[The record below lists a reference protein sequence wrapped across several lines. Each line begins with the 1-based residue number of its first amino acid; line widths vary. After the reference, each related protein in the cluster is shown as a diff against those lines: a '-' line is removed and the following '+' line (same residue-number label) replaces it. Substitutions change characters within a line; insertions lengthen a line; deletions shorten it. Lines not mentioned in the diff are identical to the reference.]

1 MFQGRDKNAAQVF
14 FGPQTRIASAWMPL
28 MELSLKVE
36 KLNSPVSTLWEIFSL
51 CARNRTSEN
60 SVGLKRFSIHVDVNP
75 SYWHLLIG
83 RQPPH
88 SDKLLNRIGPP
99 MNKLGVYQSWL
110 NINYCF
116 DQKHRTVSMLFVAPM
131 FATAASRL
139 RFALCRCSTKL
150 PLPRCPV
157 LSNQWDFQEPKLEVP
172 TIYKAY
178 IRPM

>member
-1 MFQGRDKNAAQVF
+1 MQHKF
-14 FGPQTRIASAWMPL
+14 FSGHKPESHLLECLWWNCHWRWRSWTA
-28 MELSLKVE
+28 LSL
-36 KLNSPVSTLWEIFSL
+36 LLWEIFSL

-139 RFALCRCSTKL
+139 RLALCRCSTKL